1 MVSNTIQELQ
11 LIKRTAWVNEK
22 RCSRGATQEE
32 ADRITPYVIN
42 AIVYAAVLNG
52 MLYDLED
59 AMKTERTMNDSV
71 KKVLRM
77 LHHSAEYAHG
87 EIYRVFDREID
98 GFGKLYNQRY
108 DLTMTAI
115 DEHILL
121 EGGAKYYNIALA
133 LLRLIQKNNDA
144 CGRFRS
150 PALVA
155 LYPSI
160 RRLTEAVKC
169 YEDKGHAIEMIIN
182 QASQRVL
189 DATRFKKLLTE

>member
-1 MVSNTIQELQ
+1 MISNTIQELQ

-32 ADRITPYVIN
+32 ADRITPFVIN

-52 MLYDLED
+52 MLYSLED
-59 AMKTERTMNDSV
+59 AMRAERTMNDSA

-77 LHHSAEYAHG
+77 LHHSAQYAHG
-87 EIYRVFDREID
+87 EIYKVFNREID
-98 GFGKLYNQRY
+98 GFGRLYNHRY

-160 RRLTEAVKC
+160 RRLKEAVKC
-169 YEDKGHAIEMIIN
+169 YEDKGNAIVVIID
-182 QASQRVL
+182 QASQKVINL
-189 DATRFKKLLTE
+189 TRFKKMLTE